1 MTEDYWY
8 RRGVEDSLGI
18 GGTCVRKLSC
28 NVDRRI
34 GDNSIEYA
42 RTACKNRIGDVD
54 IRRVVARLNKIRL
67 CSSWGVF
74 SS

>member
-1 MTEDYWY
+1 MTEDYWC
-8 RRGVEDSLGI
+8 RRGVGDSLDI
-18 GGTCVRKLSC
+18 GGVYVRKPSC

-34 GDNSIEYA
+34 GDNSIECA
-42 RTACKNRIGDVD
+42 RTACKNRIGDAD